1 MSARNDSPGK
11 RRLGR
16 GLSSL
21 MPQTV
26 SVKPEAAPPDDAR
39 ALQYLK
45 LTEIRPGAHQP
56 RQSIDEDR
64 LDELVASI
72 RTSGVMQPIVVR
84 KNDEGFELVAGER
97 RWRAATRAGL
107 ETIPAIVRNDLS
119 EQDVAELALIE
130 NLQREDLNPIEQAE
144 AFANLMSKFNL
155 TQSQVAERVG
165 KDRSSVAN
173 ILRLNSLDRLTRD
186 DVRDGRLSL
195 GHAKVLLS
203 VREVETRRPLA
214 EAAIRGGWSVREL
227 ERRVK
232 MLDAPRTGEIPSAAD
247 AAISRKPIHVENLE
261 RELSACLGLTT
272 EIKLGRSR
280 NAGQVVIWFNS
291 LDEFERLVE
300 QIRRSGSSS

>member
-1 MSARNDSPGK
+1 MSARNDSSGK

-26 SVKPEAAPPDDAR
+26 SIKPEAAPSDATS
-39 ALQYLK
+39 LQYLDV
-45 LTEIRPGAHQP
+45 TGIRPGAHQP
-56 RQSIDEDR
+56 RQSIDEER

-72 RTSGVMQPIVVR
+72 KTSGVMQPIVVR
-84 KNDEGFELVAGER
+84 RHEDGFELVAGER

-107 ETIPAIVRNDLS
+107 DTIPAIVRDDLS
-119 EQDVAELALIE
+119 EQDVAELALVE

-144 AFANLMSKFNL
+144 AFANMMSRFNL

-173 ILRLNSLDRLTRD
+173 ILRLNSLDHLTRD
-186 DVRDGRLSL
+186 DVRDARLSL

-203 VREVETRRPLA
+203 VRDLDRRRPLA

-232 MLDAPRTGEIPSAAD
+232 MLDEPRTADLAGAGDGGSAPKPS
-247 AAISRKPIHVENLE
+247 HVENLE

-272 EIKLGRSR
+272 EIKLARSR
-280 NAGQVVIWFNS
+280 NSGQVVVWFNS

-300 QIRRSGSSS
+300 QIRRSGA